1 MPPGSDTREACRS
14 AADCLLAC
22 FLPLTMVLLL
32 NLPAHDFALS
42 LANTACA
49 GDIASEEG
57 RRQTM
62 DPGGLVMKAARST
75 VVQRQRGDRRTFRL
89 IFHASFSLLRSLRR
103 HGLIAA
109 T

>member
-1 MPPGSDTREACRS
+1 
-14 AADCLLAC
+14 
-22 FLPLTMVLLL
+22 
-32 NLPAHDFALS
+32 
-42 LANTACA
+42 
-49 GDIASEEG
+49 
-57 RRQTM
+57 M